1 METIVISTI
10 LVNICIGCFA
20 CVGLTTAISMMQS
33 IINDHKR
40 EKREQEKDKRDL
52 EYHEKRM
59 KDFKQSINLLA
70 VELTAASTF
79 SDKRRQPMNE
89 FAEILNLFIAN
100 VISYTFFAAVYGFI
114 IYNVGKII
122 FYLVSYAVY
131 HIRRDINKYKSN
143 KDKQ

>member
-1 METIVISTI
+1 
-10 LVNICIGCFA
+10 
-20 CVGLTTAISMMQS
+20 
-33 IINDHKR
+33 
-40 EKREQEKDKRDL
+40 
-52 EYHEKRM
+52 
-59 KDFKQSINLLA
+59 

>member
-1 METIVISTI
+1 
-10 LVNICIGCFA
+10 
-20 CVGLTTAISMMQS
+20 
-33 IINDHKR
+33 
-40 EKREQEKDKRDL
+40 
-52 EYHEKRM
+52 
-59 KDFKQSINLLA
+59 
-70 VELTAASTF
+70 
-79 SDKRRQPMNE
+79 MNE

-114 IYNVGKII
+114 IYNVEKII

>member
-1 METIVISTI
+1 MT
-10 LVNICIGCFA
+10 
-20 CVGLTTAISMMQS
+20 
-33 IINDHKR
+33 
-40 EKREQEKDKRDL
+40 
-52 EYHEKRM
+52 
-59 KDFKQSINLLA
+59 
-70 VELTAASTF
+70 
-79 SDKRRQPMNE
+79 E

>member
-1 METIVISTI
+1 
-10 LVNICIGCFA
+10 
-20 CVGLTTAISMMQS
+20 
-33 IINDHKR
+33 
-40 EKREQEKDKRDL
+40 
-52 EYHEKRM
+52 
-59 KDFKQSINLLA
+59 
-70 VELTAASTF
+70 
-79 SDKRRQPMNE
+79 MNE

-122 FYLVSYAVY
+122 FYLVSDAVY